1 MSYFKELPSKM
12 QVAFMRFPI
21 TLLWVILGSLFTIF
35 VVNTGGYNWY
45 DKYVAELTV
54 LGIGVSWLIGAQFL
68 KESLQNKVIGWL
80 IKSVI
85 LIGLFIYYITY
96 PEKDDANSITY
107 TRSLILLLAGHIF
120 VFFAP
125 FINRWNKIDYWNY
138 LKLIIT
144 AIGRSALFSIITYSG
159 LSLALLAIEN
169 LFYISISSDLYA
181 DLFIICLGMVNTF
194 IYLSDFPKQIHHTQE
209 IHYSKALD
217 VLLKYILIPILLLY
231 LIIVYAY
238 SFKILITWE
247 LPQGWVSYL
256 ITILS
261 IVGFTIH
268 MIIEPIREKHPNLII
283 RKFYPVF
290 YFLLFPL
297 FILLFIAIFTRVN
310 AYGFTE
316 NRYFLTVLAAWII
329 GIALYI
335 LLSKKKMLSILP
347 ISLFLLCLI
356 SIYGPWSAH
365 QVSIKSQVNRLSE
378 LILKA
383 DKGNFVLSEGE
394 VEQFK
399 SATRFLKEKEQLHLI
414 DPKLGFKTSYIEN
427 SYNSGYSIL
436 DSIYGDKTYKLPNT
450 NDYLS
455 FYYNDFA
462 YNEEL
467 NVQGYDKLVI
477 VNTSNTRD
485 EKYFLDIKEDSLILK
500 YSNNELFRYNIR
512 EDIRTKLK
520 KYSNLNE
527 APKESFE
534 YEITNDIGKFKFI
547 IKSLNGTRKN
557 KDKALELYNIKIYV
571 FISYKK
577 F

>member
-12 QVAFMRFPI
+12 KVAFMRFPI
-21 TLLWVILGSLFTIF
+21 TLLWVILGSFFTIYII
-35 VVNTGGYNWY
+35 NDGYNWFDNY
-45 DKYVAELTV
+45 FSELTV
-54 LGIGVSWLIGAQFL
+54 LSIGVSWLIGARFL
-68 KESLQNKVIGWL
+68 KENLQNKIIGWL
-80 IKSVI
+80 IKSLI
-85 LIGLFIYYITY
+85 LIGLFIFYITL
-96 PEKDDANSITY
+96 PNNDDANSISY
-107 TRSLILLLAGHIF
+107 TRSFILLLAGHIF

-125 FINRWNKIDYWNY
+125 FATRWNKIDYWNY

-144 AIGRSALFSIITYSG
+144 AIGRSALFSIIMYAG

-169 LFYISISSDLYA
+169 LFSINFSSKIYG
-181 DLFIICLGMVNTF
+181 DLFIICLGIVNTF

-231 LIIVYAY
+231 LVIVYAY
-238 SFKILITWE
+238 SIKIIITWE

-261 IVGFTIH
+261 IVGFIIH
-268 MIIEPIREKHPNLII
+268 LIIEPIREKHPNLII

-297 FILLFIAIFTRVN
+297 FILLFIAIYTRVN
-310 AYGFTE
+310 DYGFTE
-316 NRYFLTVLAAWII
+316 NRYFLSVLTAWII
-329 GIALYI
+329 GITLYV
-335 LLSKKKMLSILP
+335 LLSKKKVLSILP

-378 LILKA
+378 LILKT
-383 DKGNFVLSEGE
+383 DKGEHILSEEE
-394 VEQFK
+394 VNQFK
-399 SATRFLKEKEQLHLI
+399 SSTRFLKEKDKLYLLENN
-414 DPKLGFKTSYIEN
+414 LGFSTSYIEN
-427 SYNSGYSIL
+427 TYSAGSKLL
-436 DSIYGDKTYKLPNT
+436 DSIYGNKAYKLPNT

-455 FYYNDFA
+455 FYYNDFT

-485 EKYFLDIKEDSLILK
+485 EKYFLDIKEDFIILN
-500 YSNNELFRYNIR
+500 YSDSELFRYNII
-512 EDIRTKLK
+512 EDIKAKLK
-520 KYSNLNE
+520 VHSNLNE
-527 APKESFE
+527 ASKESFE

-547 IKSLNGTRKN
+547 IKSINGSRKN
-557 KDKALELYNIKIYV
+557 NKALEIYNLKAYV